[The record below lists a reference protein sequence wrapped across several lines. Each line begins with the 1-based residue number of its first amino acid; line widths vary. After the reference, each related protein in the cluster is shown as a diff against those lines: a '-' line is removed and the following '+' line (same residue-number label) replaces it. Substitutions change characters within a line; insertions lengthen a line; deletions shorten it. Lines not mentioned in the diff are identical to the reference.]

1 MNYRH
6 AFHAGNF
13 ADVHKHAILTLI
25 LVHLLRKPAAFRV
38 IDTHAGAGRYDLFAA
53 EPTRGGEWRYGIA
66 RIWDAWR
73 RSETHPLL
81 APYLEAVRAFNPDG
95 QLRFY
100 PGSATLAQYLL
111 RSQDRLIA
119 CEIEP
124 QSAASLGGALR
135 GDTRA
140 KALAID
146 GWVALGAYVPPRER
160 RGVVLIDPSFEDAAD
175 FTRLSAALVTAHR
188 KWPTGIYMLWYPIKG
203 RRPPDALAHQLRK
216 LALPKLYRCELTLRA
231 PRTDA
236 GLIGSGL
243 IVANPPFTLD
253 RDLRRLMPSLAKILS
268 PQAAHRFDWLA
279 PERAGR

>member
-1 MNYRH
+1 LTFQQFRDELGKGQAARLMNYRH

-38 IDTHAGAGRYDLFAA
+38 IDTHAGAGRYYLFAA

-95 QLRFY
+95 QPRFY

-160 RGVVLIDPSFEDAAD
+160 RGVVLIDLSFEDAAD
-175 FTRLSAALVTAHR
+175 FTRLSAALSPHIANGQPASTCS
-188 KWPTGIYMLWYPIKG
+188 GIRSRAAGPPMRWRTSCESLRCQSFIAANSRSV
-203 RRPPDALAHQLRK
+203 RRVPMPVS
-216 LALPKLYRCELTLRA
+216 
-231 PRTDA
+231 
-236 GLIGSGL
+236 SGP
-243 IVANPPFTLD
+243 A
-253 RDLRRLMPSLAKILS
+253 
-268 PQAAHRFDWLA
+268 
-279 PERAGR
+279 